1 MEVSAVPVPAN
12 RSALRRSGQ
21 PDLSALAALWPV
33 LASQVD
39 DLAKLAGEIGDTVTE
54 LENSA
59 RGTQPPEQSDS
70 VSDIILALRSGR
82 V

>member
-1 MEVSAVPVPAN
+1 VSAVPVPAN

-39 DLAKLAGEIGDTVTE
+39 DLAKLAGEIGANH
-54 LENSA
+54 LPSA
-59 RGTQPPEQSDS
+59 SCLIS
-70 VSDIILALRSGR
+70 VA
-82 V
+82 